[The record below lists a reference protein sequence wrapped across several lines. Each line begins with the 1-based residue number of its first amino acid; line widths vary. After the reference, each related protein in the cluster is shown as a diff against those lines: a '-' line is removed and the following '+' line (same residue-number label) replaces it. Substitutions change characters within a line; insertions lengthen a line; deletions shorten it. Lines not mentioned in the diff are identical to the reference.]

1 MCTVQVVFFF
11 VHMIV
16 CPYSMRMVHVC
27 LCNILCPMSVHF
39 RLAFCPQRKA
49 EARQDY
55 SHYIFALVQADGKT
69 DDPHSSHS
77 WPSIF
82 ISWLLAH
89 RLHTSITSPQEPWQW
104 VELLMRPSVWKT
116 KQAWK
121 KGKQVKMNTRME
133 KKKKKLWM
141 PRRKTAVLVRVY
153 PSELLN
159 NFTLIKDNSKSM
171 CYCELLFMTKG
182 PGQCRLTWFIWLLW
196 VPINER
202 SDWPSE
208 QLDRM
213 SLHSLPLISC
223 YLQGEMCNRSLRH
236 TQEAPYITD
245 ISPGARPELKSPNWP
260 TPAWFNETHSYKR
273 PFFNP
278 LDWLETD
285 RVI

>member
-1 MCTVQVVFFF
+1 MTIHIYF
-11 VHMIV
+11 
-16 CPYSMRMVHVC
+16 MVAGPQTPHVY
-27 LCNILCPMSVHF
+27 HF
-39 RLAFCPQRKA
+39 STSALAVGRATDAPKCMENKTGMKTGKA
-49 EARQDY
+49 SENE
-55 SHYIFALVQADGKT
+55 HKN
-69 DDPHSSHS
+69 
-77 WPSIF
+77 
-82 ISWLLAH
+82 
-89 RLHTSITSPQEPWQW
+89 E
-104 VELLMRPSVWKT
+104 
-116 KQAWK
+116 
-121 KGKQVKMNTRME
+121 E
-133 KKKKKLWM
+133 KINKLWK
-141 PRRKTAVLVRVY
+141 PRRKTAVLVCVC

-171 CYCELLFMTKG
+171 CCCELLFVTKG
-182 PGQCRLTWFIWLLW
+182 PGQCRLTWFIWLLC

-223 YLQGEMCNRSLRH
+223 YLQGEMSNRSLRH

-273 PFFNP
+273 PLFNP